1 MQEGLLRCD
10 SPEKVPE
17 VQEGLLRCDSPEKV
31 PRGAGW
37 AVEV

>member
-17 VQEGLLRCDSPEKV
+17 VQDGLLRYDSQEKV
-31 PRGAGW
+31 PRGARG